1 MGKSNLNSRREFLQ
15 KMLAA
20 TAVAGLYPYLN
31 CIDNAS
37 LTAGSE
43 GKMPTRPLGKTGY
56 MVGIY
61 SLGGQ
66 AALETPG
73 KEELSVQIINKAID
87 LGINYIDT
95 AAWYGRPTATITQEE
110 AHGHSERNIGQVM
123 KTRRNEVFLATKTHE
138 RSYDGSMRLLEKSLK
153 NLQTDHIDL
162 WQIHNVKGPEIDTL
176 DKIFAADGVVKAI
189 EKMRDEKV
197 VRFLGFTG
205 HENPAVLKALAERY
219 QFDNVLVAL
228 NAADKHYDPFI
239 ENFLPT
245 PVAKNM
251 GIVGMKIPARD
262 RIFTHGGII
271 TIREAMEYVM
281 SLPISTI
288 IIGLDDVEQL
298 EENIKIAWDF
308 KPLTADQMLAIED
321 KTKPYYKEIMFFK
334 NLSEWPPEW

>member
-1 MGKSNLNSRREFLQ
+1 MKKSNLNSRREFLQ

-20 TAVAGLYPYLN
+20 TAAAGFYPYLN
-31 CIDNAS
+31 HVGEVSFSAVGGDS
-37 LTAGSE
+37 
-43 GKMPTRPLGKTGY
+43 MPKRPLGKTGH

-66 AALETPG
+66 AAIETPG
-73 KEELSVQIINKAID
+73 KEELSVRIINKAID

-95 AAWYGRPTATITQEE
+95 AAWYGRPTTAITQEE

-123 KTRRNEVFLATKTHE
+123 KNRRKEVFLATKTHE
-138 RSYDGSMRLLEKSLK
+138 RTYDGSMRLMERSLK

-176 DKIFAADGVVKAI
+176 DKFFASDGVVKAM

-197 VRFLGFTG
+197 IKFIGFTG

-219 QFDNVLVAL
+219 PFDNVLVAL

-245 PVAKNM
+245 AAAKKM

-262 RIFTHGGII
+262 RIFAHGGII
-271 TIREAMEYVM
+271 TIKEAMDYVM

-288 IIGLDDVEQL
+288 IIGLDDIAQL
-298 EENIKIAWDF
+298 EENIKIARNF
-308 KPLTADQMLAIED
+308 KPLTAEQMLAIEE

>member
-1 MGKSNLNSRREFLQ
+1 MEKSNLNSRREFLQ

-20 TAVAGLYPYLN
+20 TALAGFYPYLN
-31 CIDNAS
+31 KTENAS
-37 LTAGSE
+37 LITGMS
-43 GKMPTRPLGKTGY
+43 GKLPKRPLGKTGH

-66 AALETPG
+66 ATLETPG

-123 KTRRNEVFLATKTHE
+123 KNRRKEVFLATKTHD
-138 RSYDGSMRLLEKSLK
+138 RTYDGSMRLMEKSLK

-162 WQIHNVKGPEIDTL
+162 WQIHNVKGPEIDAL
-176 DKIFAADGVVKAI
+176 DKFFAADGVVKAM

-197 VRFLGFTG
+197 IRFIGFTG
-205 HENPAVLKALAERY
+205 HENPAVLKALGERY
-219 QFDNVLVAL
+219 PFDNVLVAL

-245 PVAKNM
+245 AVSKNL

-262 RIFTHGGII
+262 RIFAHGGII
-271 TIREAMEYVM
+271 TIKEAMEYVM

-288 IIGLDDVEQL
+288 IIGLDDVAQL
-298 EENIKIAWDF
+298 EENIKIAKSF
-308 KPLTADQMLAIED
+308 KPLTAEQMLAIEE

-334 NLSEWPPEW
+334 NLSEWPEEW